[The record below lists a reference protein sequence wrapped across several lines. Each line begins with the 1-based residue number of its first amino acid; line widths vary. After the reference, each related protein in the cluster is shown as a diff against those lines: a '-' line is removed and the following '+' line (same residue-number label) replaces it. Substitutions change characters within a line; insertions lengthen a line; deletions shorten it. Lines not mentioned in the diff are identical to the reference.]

1 VAVANLLNC
10 IGSQYFCGLYR
21 KVINLVPFQHVVS
34 PILQIFYKGID
45 VAAVP
50 TRMPQ
55 LYNELGF

>member
-1 VAVANLLNC
+1 VAVANLLNRVR
-10 IGSQYFCGLYR
+10 SQHFGGFYR
-21 KVINLVPFQHVVS
+21 QVINLVPFQHVVS